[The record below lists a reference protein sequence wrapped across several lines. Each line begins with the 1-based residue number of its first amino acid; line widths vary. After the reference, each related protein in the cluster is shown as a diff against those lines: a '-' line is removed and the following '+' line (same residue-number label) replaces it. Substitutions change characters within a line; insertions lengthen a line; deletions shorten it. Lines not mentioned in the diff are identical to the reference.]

1 MIQVDRRFLA
11 WVVSVGIGC
20 LGIVIAVRALW
31 PGMVQSG
38 GGFGAAS
45 LAFPSVISSPFLI
58 GNIVLSVIAR
68 RRGGRL
74 ASVGSRCLWTL
85 GILVVVSLA
94 VSLTPP
100 AVFQSLNS
108 VFMIV
113 LLLVLAM
120 SVSLPAQ
127 LIILALLTFTLIG
140 SSRTPRAAGDTR

>member
-1 MIQVDRRFLA
+1 MIRADRRFLA
-11 WVVSVGIGC
+11 WVVSAGLGC

-31 PGMVQSG
+31 PSMFQSG
-38 GGFGAAS
+38 GGFGALS
-45 LAFPSVISSPFLI
+45 LAFPSVVSSPFLI
-58 GNIVLSVIAR
+58 ANIVLSVIAR
-68 RRGGRL
+68 RRGGRV
-74 ASVGSRCLWTL
+74 AAVGSQCLWTL

-100 AVFQSLNS
+100 AVFQSLSS

-127 LIILALLTFTLIG
+127 LIILALLTFALIG
-140 SSRTPRAAGDTR
+140 SSRTTRAAGDTR